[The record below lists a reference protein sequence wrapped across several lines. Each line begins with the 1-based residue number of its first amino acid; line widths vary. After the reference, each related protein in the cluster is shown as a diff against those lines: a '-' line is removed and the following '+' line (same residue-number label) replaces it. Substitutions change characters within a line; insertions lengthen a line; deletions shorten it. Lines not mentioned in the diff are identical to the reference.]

1 MARIVVVGAGAIGAG
16 LGGLL
21 AESGAEVVLVAR
33 GEHGRALAEQGLLLR
48 TPQGARRLR
57 LPVWPALRPDQ
68 VLGDDL
74 VLLSVMGHHT
84 AAVLPCLP
92 PGHPVVSL
100 QNGLAPRE
108 LLVAAGHPCTAA
120 VVYVPAER
128 RAPGEVLLAGAPVP
142 GTVWLGGW
150 PAGARP
156 EAVRLAG
163 MLARAGLRARAVDEV
178 GPWVRSKLL
187 ADLGGI
193 LVALCDAPP
202 AAVVEALR
210 DEARAVFAAAGQPVA
225 SLEALVAELGPL
237 EVVPVDG
244 HLREGGATR
253 HALRRGDPLET
264 AVLHGT
270 IIETGRRLGV
280 ATPANER
287 VVALARRAEAEG
299 WRPGRLGAEELVGV
313 VLGCESGLL

>member
-33 GEHGRALAEQGLLLR
+33 GAHGQALAEQGLLLR

-57 LPVWPALRPDQ
+57 LPVWPALRPGQ

-84 AAVLPCLP
+84 AAVLPGLP

-100 QNGLAPRE
+100 QNGLAPRDQ
-108 LLVAAGHPCTAA
+108 LVAAGHPCTAA

-156 EAVRLAG
+156 EAARLAE
-163 MLARAGLRARAVDEV
+163 LLRAAGLRARAVDEV
-178 GPWVRSKLL
+178 GPWVRAKLL
-187 ADLGGI
+187 TDLGGI
-193 LVALCDAPP
+193 LVALCDAPSL
-202 AAVVEALR
+202 AVVEAVR
-210 DEARAVFAAAGQPVA
+210 GEARAVFAAAGQSVA
-225 SLEALVAELGPL
+225 GLEDLVDEMGHLD
-237 EVVPVDG
+237 VVPVDG
-244 HLREGGATR
+244 HVREGGATR

-264 AVLHGT
+264 ATLHGT
-270 IIETGRRLGV
+270 VIELGQRHGV
-280 ATPANER
+280 PTPVNVRA
-287 VVALARRAEAEG
+287 VALARRAEAEG
-299 WRPGRLGAEELVGV
+299 WRPGRLSAAELERAVLAGGV
-313 VLGCESGLL
+313 DS